1 MREHVRWTRRRV
13 PAIPLPVTHDLNP
26 QARQMAD
33 ASMVRTLAAQAEAI
47 WPQERVLLAR
57 YTLPAAPRILDAGC
71 GTGEATRRLAEE
83 FPAARILGV
92 DLLEAHLDRARA
104 EAAAFGDRV
113 RFDKQTIFHLGLPDR
128 SFDLVVCRHVLQSIP
143 RAEEAVAELVRVT
156 ARGGRVHLI
165 PEDYGMVHFP
175 RRRFDPNEF
184 WPANPLRFGGAT
196 GTDMLVGRRAPSML
210 QALGLRDITMDY
222 VVVDTI
228 RVARETFA
236 AIWEAW
242 RDGYVEPLSK
252 HCGIPPE
259 EVAARFD
266 DQIATIRDPAAY
278 AAWLVPVVSG
288 VVP

>member
-1 MREHVRWTRRRV
+1 M
-13 PAIPLPVTHDLNP
+13 PAIPLLVTNDLNP

-33 ASMVRTLAAQAEAI
+33 ASMVRTLSAQAEAI
-47 WPQERVLLAR
+47 WPQERVIIAR
-57 YTLPAAPRILDAGC
+57 YALPAAPRILDAGC
-71 GTGEATRRLAEE
+71 GTGEATRRLAEA
-83 FPAARILGV
+83 FPAATILGV
-92 DLLEAHLDRARA
+92 DVLEAHLDRARA
-104 EAAAFGDRV
+104 GAAAFGARV
-113 RFDKQTIFHLGLPDR
+113 RFEERSIFDLGLPGH

-143 RAEEAVAELVRVT
+143 RVEDAVAELVRVT
-156 ARGGRVHLI
+156 TRGGRVHLI

-184 WPANPLRFGGAT
+184 WPANPLRFGAAT

-210 QALGLRDITMDY
+210 HALGLREVTVDY

-228 RVARETFA
+228 RVPRETFA

-252 HCGIPPE
+252 HCGIPPAE
-259 EVAARFD
+259 LAARFD
-266 DQIATIRDPAAY
+266 DQIASIRDPASY

-288 VVP
+288 IVP